1 MIPSRFRSALTALLA
16 AALAVGLLASPAQAT
31 PSAQAAPP
39 VAGGTPISEVALEP
53 YLPGEPSWPSS
64 FSPSFALTVVLEA
77 EHATPGGRFAL
88 ELPDHL
94 VVAAVPGEV
103 VADVAGKSIK
113 VADYRVDPDGR
124 TVRFAFAPEVHAL
137 RGISARVALFANLD
151 DVATDGGTFVGT
163 ARSGSN
169 AFPLSVGIGP
179 MSWRITGISS
189 VWVPA
194 PDGESIR
201 LRIRAVV
208 PGQAGHGAD
217 GGQWIGAR
225 TADTWPGRVRPV
237 PGTTRLF
244 AHDVL
249 PETTDGLVDPAA
261 AVPASSYAVA
271 AEGQVPGTVTM
282 GISIPAPRDGS
293 YVVEQDFALETLGEP
308 VLPTIP
314 GSTLPQAAQT
324 LFAAGTQVDT
334 ASVRDHAASGE
345 NTQGSSSLVH
355 FVSSGAEATAA
366 AAPPTTTPPTT
377 TPPTKTPP
385 TTPGGTGTNPA
396 HPITV
401 PGPAGTDS
409 PPGELAATGSAPQ
422 AGAAWAMLALLLAG
436 AACGTLGFRR
446 AARGSRPGSAA

>member
-1 MIPSRFRSALTALLA
+1 MIPSRFRFAPTALLA

-31 PSAQAAPP
+31 PSAQATAS
-39 VAGGTPISEVALEP
+39 VAGSTPISKVALEA
-53 YLPGEPSWPSS
+53 YLPEQPSWPSS
-64 FSPSFALTVVLEA
+64 FSPSFALTVEFEA
-77 EHATPGGRFAL
+77 ERATPGERFAL
-88 ELPDHL
+88 ELPAHL
-94 VVAAVPGEV
+94 VVAAAPGEV
-103 VADVAGKSIK
+103 VADVAGKPTGI
-113 VADYRVDPDGR
+113 ATYRVDPDGR
-124 TVRFAFAPEVHAL
+124 TVRFTFAPEVRAL
-137 RGISARVALFANLD
+137 RDISARVALFANLD
-151 DVATDGGTFVGT
+151 DVATNGGTFAGS
-163 ARSGSN
+163 ARSGST
-169 AFPLSVGIGP
+169 AFPLSTSIGP

-194 PDGESIR
+194 PDGESIL

-208 PGQAGHGAD
+208 PGQARHGAD
-217 GGQWIGAR
+217 GGQWIGVR

-244 AHDVL
+244 SHDAV
-249 PETTDGLVDPAA
+249 PETTGDLVDPAA

-271 AEGQVPGTVTM
+271 AEGQAPGIVTM
-282 GISIPAPRDGS
+282 GISLPAPRDGS
-293 YVVEQDFALETLGEP
+293 YVVEQDFTIETLGEP
-308 VLPTIP
+308 VLPEID
-314 GSTLPQAAQT
+314 GSTLPQAART

-345 NTQGSSSLVH
+345 NTQGSSSLAY

-385 TTPGGTGTNPA
+385 TTPGGTGTTPA

-436 AACGTLGFRR
+436 AICGTLGFRR